1 MLSIVA
7 PQKRWER
14 KTVSQFIHELEYS
27 IYGTEMGIPRMFNI
41 HIWLILCFGVDSAET
56 ARERNEWIASICQ
69 CLTALNITI
78 QDPREM
84 RIEVVRN
91 TAPTYNQCTFK

>member
-1 MLSIVA
+1 MANVLWC
-7 PQKRWER
+7 K
-14 KTVSQFIHELEYS
+14 KK
-27 IYGTEMGIPRMFNI
+27 N
-41 HIWLILCFGVDSAET
+41 SAET

-84 RIEVVRN
+84 RIEVVRK
-91 TAPTYNQCTFK
+91 TATLLFNQVHFINSLHILNLLGAVKFFQCSEGGMAAQDRQGE